1 MEFLKVYSLSSSYIF
16 NLFGFAYLC
25 GMQLSGLDTLIPTQK
40 IDLSAF
46 GIEHSSLYIKRDD
59 LIHPFVSGNKFR
71 KLKYNVEVAKT
82 EGCNTLVTFGGAFS
96 NHIAAVAFAGREN
109 GFKTVGIIRGEELVN
124 KVNGN
129 STLQFA
135 RNCGMELHF
144 ITREKYS
151 NKNNPEYLEMLDNTF
166 PNCYILPEGGTNALA
181 IKGCTEILEEED
193 KRFEYI
199 CVPVGTGGTLAG
211 IVKASHGNQKVL
223 GFSALKGTF
232 HRKEVAA
239 HTARTNYS
247 IMDTYCF
254 GGYAKI
260 EIELVRFINEFH
272 RKTGIPLDPVYTG
285 KMMFGIFDL
294 IKRGAIEENSRILA
308 IHTGG
313 LQGVAGM
320 NDLLQRKNLPL
331 ID

>member
-1 MEFLKVYSLSSSYIF
+1 
-16 NLFGFAYLC
+16 
-25 GMQLSGLDTLIPTQK
+25 MQLSGLNTLIPTQK

-71 KLKYNVEVAKT
+71 KLKYNLEEAKA
-82 EGCNTLVTFGGAFS
+82 EGNNTLLTFGGAFS
-96 NHIAAVAFAGREN
+96 NHIAAVAAAGREM
-109 GFKTVGIIRGEELVN
+109 GFKTVGIIRGEELEH
-124 KVNGN
+124 KVNVN
-129 STLQFA
+129 STLEFA
-135 RNCGMELHF
+135 RKCGMELHF

-151 NKNNPEYLEMLDNTF
+151 NKNNPEYMEILGNTF

-181 IKGCTEILEEED
+181 VKGCTEILEEED
-193 KRFEYI
+193 KKFQYI

-211 IVKASHGNQKVL
+211 IVKGSHENQKVL

-232 HRKEVAA
+232 QQQEVTA
-239 HTARTNYS
+239 HTSKINYS

-260 EIELVRFINEFH
+260 EIELVRFINEF
-272 RKTGIPLDPVYTG
+272 RYKTAIPLDPVYTG

-294 IKRGAIEENSRILA
+294 IKKGAIEENSRILA
-308 IHTGG
+308 VHTGG